1 MIRTK
6 PSNIFDFYA
15 PTGGAPKIADFISKA
30 SNSAAT
36 NPAGQPIIAS
46 APTTSGSAS
55 SSTNIPGNSGGD
67 NTWKWVVGGIVV
79 GTIVYLIYDHYQEKK
94 KNEKKNVLYVVR
106 PSDH

>member
-1 MIRTK
+1 MIQIK

-15 PTGGAPKIADFISKA
+15 PTGGAAKIADFISKA

-67 NTWKWVVGGIVV
+67 NTWKWVVGLVIA
-79 GTIVYLIYDHYQEKK
+79 GTIGYLIYDYYQEKK
-94 KNEKKNVLYVVR
+94 ENEKK
-106 PSDH
+106 